1 LEQGGRVTTADDEFD
16 AWYLGCRDRLV
27 MQVAAMCG
35 DRVEAM
41 DFVQEAFV
49 RAWARWPRVGRYD
62 DPEGWVRRVAVNL
75 AIGRWRRAKNVVLQD
90 HVATRL
96 DPSSGEQ
103 GATMAALA
111 TLPLN
116 HRRAI
121 VLHHLVGLP
130 VDDVATQLGAPVG
143 TVKSWL
149 SRGRTQLAAALTA
162 AEEYSHD

>member
-1 LEQGGRVTTADDEFD
+1 VTSADDEFD

-49 RAWARWPRVGRYD
+49 RAWARWHRVGRYD

-75 AIGRWRRAKNVVLQD
+75 AIGRWRQAKHVILRE
-90 HVATRL
+90 HVATAAGPGS
-96 DPSSGEQ
+96 DDQ
-103 GATMAALA
+103 AATMTALA
-111 TLPLN
+111 NLPLN

-149 SRGRTQLAAALTA
+149 SRGRAQLATALTA

>member
-1 LEQGGRVTTADDEFD
+1 VTSADDEFD

-41 DFVQEAFV
+41 DFVQEAFI
-49 RAWARWPRVGRYD
+49 RAWARWQRVGRYN

-75 AIGRWRRAKNVVLQD
+75 AIGRWRWAKNVVLRE
-90 HVATRL
+90 HVATPVE
-96 DPSSGEQ
+96 PSAGEPA
-103 GATMAALA
+103 ATMTALA
-111 TLPLN
+111 TLPMN

-130 VDDVATQLGAPVG
+130 VDDVATELGVPVG

-149 SRGRTQLAAALTA
+149 SRGRAQLATALTA